1 MRGNVTGMVAAA
13 FSSDLLVGL
22 VLGSFVGLLLGPLL
36 RLWLSWREW
45 VSASREADLVG
56 DVLERMEAGR
66 WPKLEVPRAPEAP
79 VSSARR
85 DGP

>member
-1 MRGNVTGMVAAA
+1 MVAAA
-13 FSSDLLVGL
+13 FSSDLLIGF

-45 VSASREADLVG
+45 VSASREADLLG
-56 DVLERMEAGR
+56 DVIERMEAGR
-66 WPKLEVPRAPEAP
+66 WPELEGRQPPVAP

-85 DGP
+85 DGR